1 MKSFVNFLIFLFLFL
16 ALIDFLNKE
25 KKKKQKPI
33 EIVVEKENT
42 GVKHN
47 EIQKHTEDK
56 NKVILKN
63 LGQIDEGDIEMASD
77 IIREFGLN
85 PIIESGISVPNSIVI
100 DDYIDA
106 RKFIQF
112 SNDQIKTIY
121 LTELKLREDSLDLRG
136 YTTLWG
142 NSVVVRAKRD
152 FLEETIKHELGH
164 TFGLN
169 HCSDRTCIMA
179 INNDEWESGQ
189 FCDECK
195 KMILIN

>member
-47 EIQKHTEDK
+47 EIQKTTEDK
-56 NKVILKN
+56 NIVILKN
-63 LGQIDEGDIEMASD
+63 LGEIDDGDIEMASE
-77 IIREFGLN
+77 IIKEFGLN
-85 PIIESGISVPNSIVI
+85 PVIEPGISVPNSIVV

-106 RKFIQF
+106 RKFILF
-112 SNDQIKTIY
+112 SDDQIKTIY
-121 LTELKLREDSLDLRG
+121 LTEWELREDSLDLRG

-142 NSVVVRAKRD
+142 KSVVMRSKRD

-164 TFGLN
+164 TFGLE

-179 INNDEWESGQ
+179 INNDEWESGD

>member
-25 KKKKQKPI
+25 KKRKSKPI
-33 EIVVEKENT
+33 EIVIEKEKNIT
-42 GVKHN
+42 
-47 EIQKHTEDK
+47 TEES
-56 NKVILKN
+56 NVTESQNNVVLKN
-63 LGQIDEGDIEMASD
+63 LGQIDDGDIEMASD

-85 PIIESGISVPNSIVI
+85 PIIEPGISVPHSIVI

-112 SNDQIKTIY
+112 SDDKVKTIY
-121 LTELKLREDSLDLRG
+121 LTEWDLKEDSLALRG

-142 NSVVVRAKRD
+142 KSVVVRAKRD

-179 INNDEWESGQ
+179 INNDQWESGQ

>member
-47 EIQKHTEDK
+47 EIQKTTEDK
-56 NKVILKN
+56 NIVILKN
-63 LGQIDEGDIEMASD
+63 LGEIDDGDIEMASD
-77 IIREFGLN
+77 IIKEFGLN
-85 PIIESGISVPNSIVI
+85 PVIEPGISVPNSIVV

-106 RKFIQF
+106 RKFILF
-112 SNDQIKTIY
+112 SDDQIKTIY
-121 LTELKLREDSLDLRG
+121 LTEWELREDSLDLRG

-142 NSVVVRAKRD
+142 KSVVMRSKRD

-164 TFGLN
+164 TFGLE

-179 INNDEWESGQ
+179 INNDEWESGD

>member
-25 KKKKQKPI
+25 KKKKSRPI

-42 GVKHN
+42 EVTQN
-47 EIQKHTEDK
+47 ESQKTYEDK
-56 NKVILKN
+56 NNVILKN
-63 LGQIDEGDIEMASD
+63 LGEIDEGDIEMASD

-85 PIIESGISVPNSIVI
+85 PIIEPGISVPNSIVI

-112 SNDQIKTIY
+112 SDDNVKTIY
-121 LTELKLREDSLDLRG
+121 LTEWDLKEDSLALRG

-142 NSVVVRAKRD
+142 KSVVVRAKRD

-164 TFGLN
+164 TFGLE

-179 INNDEWESGQ
+179 INNDQWESGD
-189 FCDECK
+189 FCKECK

>member
-47 EIQKHTEDK
+47 EIQKPTEDK

-63 LGQIDEGDIEMASD
+63 LGEIDYGDIEMASD

-85 PIIESGISVPNSIVI
+85 PIIESGISVPNSIIV

>member
-85 PIIESGISVPNSIVI
+85 PIIESGISVPNSIIV

-164 TFGLN
+164 TFGLE